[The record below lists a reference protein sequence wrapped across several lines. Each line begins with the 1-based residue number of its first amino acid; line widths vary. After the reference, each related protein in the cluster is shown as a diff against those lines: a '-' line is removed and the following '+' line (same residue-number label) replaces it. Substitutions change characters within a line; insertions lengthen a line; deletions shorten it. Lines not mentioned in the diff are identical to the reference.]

1 MIVSNASLHKIGWA
15 MILTIC
21 AALLLALTFKV
32 NAVKSQVRLT
42 ERKILVLRQDKD
54 LLETEFET
62 RANQHQLASLNDV
75 DFGYAAPTP
84 GQYLDGERQL
94 IALGKARPEGAPTPI
109 MVASA
114 DTAKQSALA
123 DMVSPLTGKAMA
135 AEVPKEA
142 TQKPASAAG
151 LSTRL
156 SQVTSRST
164 SDAPSAAKGIDRQ

>member
-21 AALLLALTFKV
+21 GAMLLALTFKV

-42 ERKILVLRQDKD
+42 ERQILAVRQDKD
-54 LLETEFET
+54 LLETEFQT

-75 DFGYAAPTP
+75 DFGYSAPTP

-94 IALGKARPEGAPTPI
+94 VALGKPRPEGAPAPI
-109 MVASA
+109 MVASV
-114 DTAKQSALA
+114 DTVKQSALT

-135 AEVPKEA
+135 AEVPKGGPH
-142 TQKPASAAG
+142 KPASAAG

-156 SQVTSRST
+156 SAVNPP
-164 SDAPSAAKGIDRQ
+164 ASAIPRDSGGTDRQ